1 MAVNY
6 ILIEWQSG
14 GAGSVISGG
23 GEVGRLRLP
32 CVAIMT
38 KSLSRVQLVQYVRG
52 AAIPMYNGATA
63 GLR

>member
-1 MAVNY
+1 
-6 ILIEWQSG
+6 
-14 GAGSVISGG
+14 
-23 GEVGRLRLP
+23 
-32 CVAIMT
+32 MT